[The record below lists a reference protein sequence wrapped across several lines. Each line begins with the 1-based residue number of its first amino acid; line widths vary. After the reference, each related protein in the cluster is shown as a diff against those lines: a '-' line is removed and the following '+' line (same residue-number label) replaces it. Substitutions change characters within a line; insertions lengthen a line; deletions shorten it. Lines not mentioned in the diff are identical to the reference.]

1 MKISDFMDLSLLQE
15 IQDKFSDA
23 TGLAAIMVNAEGEYI
38 TEGSNFTDFCMKY
51 TRQTSEGAKRCE
63 RCDNECTGTYFCHA
77 GLMDF
82 SNDIIVNGEKVGACI
97 GGQVL
102 PEEPDAEKFEQI
114 ARELGIDP
122 AKYVAAVNKVPVRSE
137 KVIRAAAGL
146 LGDIVNQIV
155 NQKYL
160 ESKSSKILEV
170 MEKEVATSVG
180 SIEVIRDKTKELE
193 SIASKQNILALN
205 ATIEAARAGEAGV
218 GFAVVANQ
226 MGELSKKSAG
236 IYKDIQENSY
246 AVAESIKAMNEV
258 SMNVK

>member
-1 MKISDFMDLSLLQE
+1 MKISDFMDLSILQE
-15 IQDKFSDA
+15 IQDQFSDA
-23 TGLAAIMVNAEGEYI
+23 TGLAAIMVGDDGKYI

-51 TRQTSEGAKRCE
+51 TRGNAEGAKRCE
-63 RCDNECTGTYFCHA
+63 KCDNECTGTYYCHA

-82 SNDIIVNGEKVGACI
+82 SNDIIINGEKVGACI

-102 PEEPDAEKFEQI
+102 PEQPDLEKFEEI
-114 ARELGIDP
+114 ARDLGIDP
-122 AKYVAAVNKVPVRSE
+122 DAYTKAVSKIPVRTE
-137 KVIRAAAGL
+137 KEIRAAASL
-146 LGDIVNQIV
+146 LGIIVNQIV

-160 ESKSSKILEV
+160 EYKSNRILEV
-170 MEKEVATSVG
+170 MEKEVQTSV
-180 SIEVIRDKTKELE
+180 SAIEVIAAKTKELE

-236 IYKDIQENSY
+236 IYKNIQENSN
-246 AVAESIKAMNEV
+246 SIASSVKEMNDV
-258 SMNVK
+258 FFNN

>member
-1 MKISDFMDLSLLQE
+1 MKLSDFMDFEILQE

-23 TGLAAIMVNAEGEYI
+23 TGLAAIMVNADGEYI
-38 TEGSNFTDFCMKY
+38 TEGSNFTDFCMKH
-51 TRQTSEGAKRCE
+51 TRGTTEGARRCE

-82 SNDIIVNGEKVGACI
+82 SNDIIINGEKVGACI

-102 PEEPDAEKFEQI
+102 PAEPDEEKFRGI
-114 ARELGIDP
+114 ARELGIDQE
-122 AKYVAAVNKVPVRSE
+122 KYVSAVHKVPIRTE
-137 KVIRAAAGL
+137 KEIRAAAGL
-146 LGDIVNQIV
+146 LGDIVNLIV
-155 NQKYL
+155 NQKFL
-160 ESKSSKILEV
+160 EHNNKTILEV
-170 MEKEVATSVG
+170 MEKEVATSVD
-180 SIEVIRDKTKELE
+180 SIQVIRDKTKELE

-236 IYKDIQENSY
+236 IYKDIQENSF
-246 AVAESIKAMNEV
+246 AVAEAIKAMNEI
-258 SMNVK
+258 SFE

>member
-1 MKISDFMDLSLLQE
+1 MRIADFMDLSILQD

-51 TRQTSEGAKRCE
+51 TRQSMEGARRCE
-63 RCDNECTGTYFCHA
+63 KCDNECTGTYYCHA

-82 SNDIIVNGEKVGACI
+82 ASDILVNGERVGACI

-102 PEEPDAEKFEQI
+102 PVEPDDDKFRQI
-114 ARELGIDP
+114 ARELSIDP
-122 AKYVAAVNKVPVRSE
+122 EQYVKAVHKVLIRSE
-137 KVIRAAAGL
+137 KEIRAAAGL
-146 LGDIVNQIV
+146 LGEIVNLIV

-160 ESKSSKILEV
+160 EYTSKRILDV
-170 MEKEVATSVG
+170 MEKEVATSVA
-180 SIEVIRDKTKELE
+180 SIQVIKDKTKELE

-226 MGELSKKSAG
+226 MGDLSKKSAG

-246 AVAESIKAMNEV
+246 IVAESIKEMNDI
-258 SMNVK
+258 SLNK

>member
-1 MKISDFMDLSLLQE
+1 MKIKDFMDLSILQD
-15 IQDKFSDA
+15 IQDQFSDA
-23 TGLAAIMVNAEGEYI
+23 TGLAAIMVGEDGNYI

-51 TRQTSEGAKRCE
+51 TRGTKEGAKRCE

-102 PEEPDAEKFEQI
+102 PKEPDLDKFEDI
-114 ARELGIDP
+114 ARELGVDP
-122 AKYVAAVNKVPVRSE
+122 AAYVNAVKKIPVKTE
-137 KVIRAAAGL
+137 KSIRAAADL
-146 LGDIVNQIV
+146 LGAIVNQIV

-160 ESKSSKILEV
+160 ESKNSNILEV
-170 MEKEVATSVG
+170 MDREVQTSVAA
-180 SIEVIRDKTKELE
+180 IQVIADKTKELE

-236 IYKDIQENSY
+236 IYKDIQENSQI
-246 AVAESIKAMNEV
+246 VSRSIKAMNDV
-258 SMNVK
+258 SLK